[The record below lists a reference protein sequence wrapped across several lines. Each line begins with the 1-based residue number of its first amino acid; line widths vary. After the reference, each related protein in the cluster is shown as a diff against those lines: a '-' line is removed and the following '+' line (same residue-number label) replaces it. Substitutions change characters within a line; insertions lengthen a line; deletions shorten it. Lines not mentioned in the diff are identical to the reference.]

1 MNIVGP
7 HGAGVRETT
16 TRPTDTASGNALDT
30 WFEDC
35 VAGNPNTGTKVPSVW
50 LNKVAALFRRA
61 IRGMGV
67 ADVESGTTSDDM
79 LLDAIKRGA
88 TLKNVGSGVDLYQ
101 GQDTIKRHLISRL
114 FGGANVQVTPVTVDG
129 ETSVRISFTVPGSGP
144 TGNTLGNVGDGADV
158 YKGTNALVEE
168 LRGIKGIGPVSSAV
182 NGDNVEIG
190 LTGAAW
196 TLMLRNANST
206 GQQAATT
213 MLALTEETSPAA
225 ADYLLLG
232 KNADGA
238 LRKMRRDKL
247 LGFGEIVASGWFQVT
262 NWATNPPTVSNKLN
276 GISGM
281 TWISGGNDFQFTF
294 SSALADEFY
303 MVHRFMTGS
312 LNVRDFTGG
321 GGYNVTGQIPTQGD
335 DGAYITGP
343 GLPVFDVTATGF
355 KLRPVGTRKEYFYVV
370 KFPGV

>member
-101 GQDTIKRHLISRL
+101 GQDTIKRHMISRL
-114 FGGANVQVTPVTVDG
+114 FGGSNVQVTPVTVDG

-158 YKGTNALVEE
+158 YKGTNAIVEE

-213 MLALTEETSPAA
+213 MLALTEETSPANN
-225 ADYLLLG
+225 DNLLLG
-232 KNADGA
+232 KAGTSELKRVSISKLRNNA
-238 LRKMRRDKL
+238 
-247 LGFGEIVASGWFQVT
+247 GEIIASGHFIVNASTGVVT
-262 NWATNPPTVSNKLN
+262 GFATGASIAKTGDNVR
-276 GISGM
+276 I
-281 TWISGGNDFQFTF
+281 TF
-294 SSALADEFY
+294 SSPLADEFY
-303 MVHRFMTGS
+303 MVHTHRQGGTYNGLS
-312 LNVRDFTGG
+312 NIHGPASISGDCTVNGFTVHMDGG
-321 GGYNVTGQIPTQGD
+321 ALYGQE
-335 DGAYITGP
+335 
-343 GLPVFDVTATGF
+343 F
-355 KLRPVGTRKEYFYVV
+355 YFSVI